1 MRLVRTHLHL
11 HLHGA
16 VLVPALSL
24 LGWLTLRSLKG
35 EQSVMGRRDNGHGG
49 VLTVLMMWEW
59 GQLRTVV
66 RGQCGGG

>member
-11 HLHGA
+11 HGA
-16 VLVPALSL
+16 VIVPALSL

-35 EQSVMGRRDNGHGG
+35 EKSVMGRRDNGHGG
-49 VLTVLMMWEW
+49 VLTVLKRE
-59 GQLRTVV
+59 GGRLRTVV

>member
-11 HLHGA
+11 HGA
-16 VLVPALSL
+16 VIVPALSL

-35 EQSVMGRRDNGHGG
+35 EKSVMGRRDNGHGG
-49 VLTVLMMWEW
+49 VLTVVMMWEL
-59 GQLRTVV
+59 GRLQTVV